1 VFALGSLALRTRKPV
16 NPPEIL
22 VRLRGA
28 AASPPLAPFFRR
40 AFGLEL
46 LLLIDQAQREGRG
59 LGIEECFEALT
70 IAKPTRGT
78 FARFFRELV
87 LEEVVLADVSAS
99 KRSKREVRLA
109 PEVSRALR
117 RLFR

>member
-1 VFALGSLALRTRKPV
+1 MK
-16 NPPEIL
+16 PPEL
-22 VRLRGA
+22 LSQLQGA
-28 AASPPLAPFFRR
+28 AEIPALAPFFRR